1 MQSIPER
8 SDVTVKAI
16 PAADIAEKAGLK
28 GLGNIVLVG
37 ALFAA
42 DPFCDSEVLS
52 AAIEKCV
59 PARKAAMLDK
69 NKQALSLGIEA

>member
-1 MQSIPER
+1 MQNIPER

-42 DPFCDSEVLS
+42 DPFCNPEVLT

-59 PARKAAMLDK
+59 PARKAAMLEK
-69 NKQALSLGIEA
+69 NKQALALGREA

>member
-1 MQSIPER
+1 M
-8 SDVTVKAI
+8 
-16 PAADIAEKAGLK
+16 
-28 GLGNIVLVG
+28 GNIVLVG

-42 DPFCDSEVLS
+42 DPFCDPEVLT

-69 NKQALSLGIEA
+69 NKQALALGREA